1 MSVILREGKE
11 KEGGRER
18 ERERVER
25 ERERERERY
34 KLPTVDYS
42 RNGERQHGTYMHHLF
57 GRIKHHCPVF

>member
-1 MSVILREGKE
+1 MREGKE

-18 ERERVER
+18 ERDR
-25 ERERERERY
+25 ERERVERERY

-57 GRIKHHCPVF
+57 GCIKHHCPVF